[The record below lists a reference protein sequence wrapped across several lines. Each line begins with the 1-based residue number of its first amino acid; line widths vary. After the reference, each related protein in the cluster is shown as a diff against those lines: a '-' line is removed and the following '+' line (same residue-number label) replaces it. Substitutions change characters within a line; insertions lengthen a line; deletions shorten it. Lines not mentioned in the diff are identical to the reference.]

1 MVESI
6 GEESMPWSCCDY
18 LITQEYR
25 NATNNNHGDINT
37 SKHTI
42 NDLNNDQKRLL

>member
-6 GEESMPWSCCDY
+6 GEESLAWFCCDY

-25 NATNNNHGDINT
+25 NATNNN
-37 SKHTI
+37 KAP
-42 NDLNNDQKRLL
+42 L